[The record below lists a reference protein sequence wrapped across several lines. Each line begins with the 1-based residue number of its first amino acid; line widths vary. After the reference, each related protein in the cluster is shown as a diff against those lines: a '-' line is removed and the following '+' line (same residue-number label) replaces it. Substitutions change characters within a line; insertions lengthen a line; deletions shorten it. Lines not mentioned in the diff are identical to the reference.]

1 MGLNDSWSDG
11 KKTVTLREL
20 LNIIKDVPIQE
31 IPINKLSD
39 IVLNWENSKEQ
50 KKIENA
56 KLKYP
61 PIIIINN
68 DDIISYILDGNHRIQ
83 KALQN
88 DLLNIKVK
96 LIKIKDLPIDFQE
109 VLKYKLWKKK
119 NNYL

>member
-39 IVLNWENSKEQ
+39 IVLNWENSEEQ
-50 KKIENA
+50 KKIESA
-56 KLKYP
+56 ELKYP
-61 PIIIINN
+61 SIIIINN
-68 DDIISYILDGNHRIQ
+68 DDTISYILDGNHRIQ
-83 KALQN
+83 KTLQN

-109 VLKYKLWKKK
+109 VLRYKL
-119 NNYL
+119 